1 MGFIAWIILGL
12 ISGFVA
18 SKLVN
23 HTGSGVLIDIVI
35 GIVGALLGGFI
46 GSKLGLGG
54 LENFWSLWTW
64 LLAIVGA
71 VIVLVI
77 YNAVAGRRAY

>member
-23 HTGSGVLIDIVI
+23 HSGSGLLLDLVI

-46 GSKLGLGG
+46 GAKLGLGG

-71 VIVLVI
+71 IVVLMI
-77 YNAVAGRRAY
+77 YNAVARRA

>member
-12 ISGFVA
+12 IAGYVA

-23 HTGSGVLIDIVI
+23 HSGSGLLLDLVI

-46 GSKLGLGG
+46 GSRLGLGG

-71 VIVLVI
+71 VVVLLI
-77 YNAVAGRRAY
+77 YNAVSRRA

>member
-23 HTGSGVLIDIVI
+23 HTGSGILLDMVI

-46 GSKLGLGG
+46 GAKLGLGG

-71 VIVLVI
+71 IVVLMI
-77 YNAVAGRRAY
+77 YNAVARRA

>member
-23 HTGSGVLIDIVI
+23 HTGSGILLDMVI

-46 GSKLGLGG
+46 GAKLGLGG

-71 VIVLVI
+71 VVVLMI
-77 YNAVAGRRAY
+77 YNAVARRA

>member
-12 ISGFVA
+12 IAGFVA

-23 HTGSGVLIDIVI
+23 HSGSGMLLDIVI

-46 GSKLGLGG
+46 GAKLGLGG

-71 VIVLVI
+71 IVVLLI
-77 YNAVAGRRAY
+77 YNAVARRA

>member
-12 ISGFVA
+12 IAGFVA

-23 HTGSGVLIDIVI
+23 HSGSGMLLDIVI

-46 GSKLGLGG
+46 GAKLGLGG

-71 VIVLVI
+71 IVVLMI
-77 YNAVAGRRAY
+77 YNAVARRA

>member
-23 HTGSGVLIDIVI
+23 HSGSGLLLDLVI

-46 GSKLGLGG
+46 GAKLGLGG

-71 VIVLVI
+71 IVVLLI
-77 YNAVAGRRAY
+77 YNAVARRA

>member
-12 ISGFVA
+12 IAGFVA

-23 HTGSGVLIDIVI
+23 HSGSGMLLDIVI
-35 GIVGALLGGFI
+35 GIVVALLGGFI
-46 GSKLGLGG
+46 GAKLGLGG

-71 VIVLVI
+71 IVVLLI
-77 YNAVAGRRAY
+77 YNAVARRA